1 MVPGPA
7 LLVFDRVMHLNGDVT
22 YRDYFSLVVAPV
34 ATLLLPRLST
44 WRAESGAVVAVV
56 TFISVV
62 SYSMYLVNQ
71 APILETLMPLLMH
84 LLWRLSE
91 HARLIAFVLYWV
103 LVFAGFCALCRC
115 YEGPM
120 TNLRE
125 R

>member
-1 MVPGPA
+1 
-7 LLVFDRVMHLNGDVT
+7 MHLNGDVT

-71 APILETLMPLLMH
+71 APILETLMPLQMH

-91 HARLIAFVLYWV
+91 HARLIAFVLYLV
-103 LVFAGFCALCRC
+103 LVFAGFYALYRC